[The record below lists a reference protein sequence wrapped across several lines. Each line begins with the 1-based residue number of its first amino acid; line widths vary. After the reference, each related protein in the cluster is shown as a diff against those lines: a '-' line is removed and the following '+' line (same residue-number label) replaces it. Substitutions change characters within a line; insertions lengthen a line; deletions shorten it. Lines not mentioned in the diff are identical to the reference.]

1 VNFQVIAENAHAPTG
16 SSHRVPSS
24 TELAK
29 MAFLHPQLETKKH
42 AKLVLRHNGFSSNS
56 GAVDGLFGSLKLM
69 LDVREVRAH
78 QRQSTPH
85 TCHKSLLLQRLAQCR
100 ISAVTAAAKR
110 CLRHGA
116 AGGYS
121 MQVKLTSDARAID
134 YMVTMASNRNTYGG
148 SFKGWQASEDHHK
161 ITVPVDWRTRVLK
174 RGLATIGG
182 MLTLTAQQLVS
193 HGDIELFQATWVEQ
207 GRGYQVNVR
216 HGTIALLDDES
227 FHAEDPQKAINGV
240 LRKVEQAR
248 GSAQPTKRNGYEL
261 NTQEFILRYERYRD
275 LDVHVEDAL
284 DVGACEFGVR
294 SWCQRVGID
303 IEQGFVPLRCLLEGF
318 SQCPL
323 IEVRRTVLHVVAE
336 HRARQRFV
344 AKRAAVFAQQVQ

>member
-1 VNFQVIAENAHAPTG
+1 MNFQVIAANALAPIG
-16 SSHRVPSS
+16 ASRLVPSHN
-24 TELAK
+24 ELAK
-29 MAFLHPQLETKKH
+29 LAYLHPQLETKKH

-56 GAVDGLFGSLKLM
+56 NTVEGLFARLEQM
-69 LDVREVRAH
+69 LDVRRAR
-78 QRQSTPH
+78 QRECTPH
-85 TCHKSLLLQRLAQCR
+85 TGHKNLLLQRLAQRR

-134 YMVTMASNRNTYGG
+134 YMVTMGSNRNTYGG

-174 RGLATIGG
+174 RGLATVGG
-182 MLTLTAQQLVS
+182 MLTLNAQQLVS

-216 HGTIALLDDES
+216 QGTIALLGDES
-227 FHAEDPQKAINGV
+227 FHAKDPQTAITGV
-240 LRKVEQAR
+240 LRKVERAQ
-248 GSAQPTKRNGYEL
+248 GSAQPAKRNGYEL
-261 NTQEFILRYERYRD
+261 TTLEFVLRYERYRD
-275 LDVHVEDAL
+275 LDVYVEDAL
-284 DVGACEFGVR
+284 GLGACEFGVR
-294 SWCQRVGID
+294 SWCQLVGID
-303 IEQGFVPLRCLLEGF
+303 IEQGFVPLRRLLEGF

-344 AKRAAVFAQQVQ
+344 SKRAAFVA

>member
-1 VNFQVIAENAHAPTG
+1 MNFQVIAANALAPIG
-16 SSHRVPSS
+16 ASRLVPSHN
-24 TELAK
+24 ELAK
-29 MAFLHPQLETKKH
+29 LAYLHPKLETKKH
-42 AKLVLRHNGFSSNS
+42 AKLVLRHNGFSSNPNT
-56 GAVDGLFGSLKLM
+56 VEGLFARLEQM
-69 LDVREVRAH
+69 LDVRRA
-78 QRQSTPH
+78 RLSKCTPH
-85 TCHKSLLLQRLAQCR
+85 TSHESLLLQRLAQWR
-100 ISAVTAAAKR
+100 ISAVIAAAKP

-121 MQVKLTSDARAID
+121 MRVKLTSDARAID
-134 YMVTMASNRNTYGG
+134 YMVTMGSNRNTYGG
-148 SFKGWQASEDHHK
+148 SFKGWQASEDHHR

-174 RGLATIGG
+174 RGLAAIGG
-182 MLTLTAQQLVS
+182 MLTLTAQRLVS
-193 HGDIELFQATWVEQ
+193 HGDIELYQATWVEQ

-216 HGTIALLDDES
+216 HGTIAMLDDES

-344 AKRAAVFAQQVQ
+344 SKRAAFVVQLGQ